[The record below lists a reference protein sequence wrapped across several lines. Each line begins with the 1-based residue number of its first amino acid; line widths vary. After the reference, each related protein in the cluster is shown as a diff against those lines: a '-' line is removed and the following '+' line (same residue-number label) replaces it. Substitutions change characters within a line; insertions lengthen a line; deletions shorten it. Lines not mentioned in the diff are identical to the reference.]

1 MAQMV
6 KCKNCGA
13 EFQSRVQMSE
23 ESFKTTML
31 GNNIDC
37 PQCKQESTFTEE
49 DYYFQIA
56 DGRIT

>member
-1 MAQMV
+1 MV

-23 ESFKTTML
+23 ESFKTAML